1 MKRTGGDDMKCPNCG
16 SNISDKKK
24 RCERC
29 GADLTIY
36 KKINSASNLCYNNG
50 LAKARVRDLSGAIIA
65 LRNSLELNKIN
76 TDARNLLGLIYYETG
91 DTVAALSEWVISR
104 HLQPTDNDAD
114 DYISRVQSNLT
125 KLDDLN
131 QAIKRYNTALKL
143 AKQGSEDLAM
153 IQLKKVTSLNPNF
166 IRAYQL
172 LALLCIKSGDKEK
185 AKKYLIKASK
195 IDISNTTTLR
205 YMREVETPS
214 SLNKDSEGK
223 SDFDPSSSNSIIPIS
238 SYREDKPNIMAFV
251 NLVIGVIIGIAVMA
265 FLVVPTLKKNQTAD
279 SNSTNSDYISDLAKI
294 EEKDN
299 TIESLQQDNDELK
312 YENEEL
318 QAKVDDIVIPEDST
332 DSFTGLIEAA
342 ELYLAEQSK
351 VESDRDYSAVAD
363 SLSKIDEK
371 QLTEDSATNLYT
383 TMKTAS
389 YPEAAAAYYESGHS
403 LYTDGKY
410 DKALIDLVKAML
422 FDPTDVSAIY
432 FTGRTYQRLE
442 DNKNAAIY
450 YNKVITDYP
459 DSSRVADAKGFLVEV
474 QK

>member
-1 MKRTGGDDMKCPNCG
+1 MNCPNCG
-16 SNISDKKK
+16 SKVSDKKK

-65 LRNSLELNKIN
+65 LRNSLEFNKTN

-91 DTVAALSEWVISR
+91 DTVAALSEWVISK

-143 AKQGSEDLAM
+143 AKQGSEDLAV

-172 LALLCIKSGDKEK
+172 LALLYIKAGDKEK
-185 AKKYLIKASK
+185 AKKCLIRAGK

-205 YMREVETPS
+205 YLREIEAPS

-223 SDFDPSSSNSIIPIS
+223 SDSDLSNTNSIMPIS
-238 SYREDKPNIMAFV
+238 SYREDKPNIIAFV

-265 FLVVPTLKKNQTAD
+265 FLVVPTIKKNQVAD
-279 SNSTNSDYISDLAKI
+279 GNSTDTEYISDLAKM

-299 TIESLQQDNDELK
+299 TIASLQQDNEELK
-312 YENEEL
+312 YENEQL
-318 QAKVDDIVIPEDST
+318 QTKVDSIVVTEDNT
-332 DSFTGLIEAA
+332 DTYTGLIEAA
-342 ELYLAEQSK
+342 ELYLVEQGKAEG
-351 VESDRDYSAVAD
+351 DRDYSAVAD
-363 SLSKIDEK
+363 ILSKIDDT
-371 QLTEDSATNLYT
+371 QLKDDAATSLYT

-389 YPEAAAAYYESGHS
+389 YPEAAVAYYESGHA

-410 DKALIDLVKAML
+410 EEALIDLAKAMI

-432 FTGRTYQRLE
+432 FTGRSYQRLE
-442 DNKNAAIY
+442 DKENAAIY
-450 YNKVITDYP
+450 YQKVITDYP
-459 DSSRVADAKGFLVEV
+459 DSSRVTDAKGFLKEV